1 MNIFNQ
7 PFFIKLIKFSV
18 VGATGVCVDFI
29 ITYIFKEIFKVQKYV
44 SSSIGF
50 VISAIVNFTLNRIWT
65 FQNHDPNWAFQF
77 FKFFAVALV
86 GLAISLIITYLLNEK
101 IKLNFYLAKALSIG
115 GAMIWNFLV
124 NNYYTFS

>member
-1 MNIFNQ
+1 MNIFDQ
-7 PFFIKLIKFSV
+7 PLFLKLFRFSV
-18 VGATGVCVDFI
+18 VGATGVSVDFI
-29 ITYIFKEIFKVQKYV
+29 ITYLLKEIFKVQKYV

-50 VISAIVNFTLNRIWT
+50 VISALVNFTLNRIWT
-65 FQNHDPNWAFQF
+65 FQNHDPNWGLQF
-77 FKFFAVALV
+77 FKFFGVALV
-86 GLAISLIITYLLNEK
+86 GLSISLLLTYLLNEK